1 MAVTGT
7 EAVVDIKVEAAAIAR
22 EGDGVTETV
31 VDIKVEAAA
40 TTREG
45 DGVTETGAEVKEAEA
60 RVMVGDEAVL
70 EEVMEAGLV
79 GDGVE
84 QDLPTMDH
92 PSKLRRHTT
101 GQ

>member
-1 MAVTGT
+1 MSRTDREGGGDVAVAVTGT
-7 EAVVDIKVEAAAIAR
+7 EA
-22 EGDGVTETV
+22 V

-45 DGVTETGAEVKEAEA
+45 DGVTDTGVEVKEAEA

-92 PSKLRRHTT
+92 PSKLLRHTT
-101 GQ
+101 GW